1 MPGLVA
7 DAARAVTLLKPPRL
21 QILAAARQPVS
32 ATAIAASLGL
42 SRQSVNYHVR
52 QLARAGFLRRA
63 GRQRRRGLVEQKY
76 VVSARAFVLAP
87 DLIAPFDGNP
97 DEAVDRFSAAYLL
110 TLALRVQREAG
121 QAWRA
126 AQAQGKRLPVLALD
140 TEIAFDSVP
149 QRARFAEALTAAI
162 TRLVAE
168 HTVPSTAEP
177 GRAPRRRY
185 RLALGCYPIPSSP
198 KGHTS

>member
-1 MPGLVA
+1 VG
-7 DAARAVTLLKPPRL
+7 DAPRAVTLLKPPRL
-21 QILAAARQPVS
+21 QILAAAQQPVS
-32 ATAIAASLGL
+32 ATAIAAGLGL

-76 VVSARAFVLAP
+76 IVTARAFVLAP
-87 DLIAPFDGNP
+87 ELLAPFDAAP
-97 DEAVDRFSAAYLL
+97 DEGGDRFSTAYLL
-110 TLALRVQREAG
+110 TIALRMQREAS

-140 TEIAFDSVP
+140 TEIAFGSAP
-149 QRARFAEALTAAI
+149 ERARFAEALTAAI

-168 HTVPSTAEP
+168 HTVPPTPEP

-185 RLALGCYPIPSSP
+185 RLALGCYPIPPSEKVP
-198 KGHTS
+198 KS